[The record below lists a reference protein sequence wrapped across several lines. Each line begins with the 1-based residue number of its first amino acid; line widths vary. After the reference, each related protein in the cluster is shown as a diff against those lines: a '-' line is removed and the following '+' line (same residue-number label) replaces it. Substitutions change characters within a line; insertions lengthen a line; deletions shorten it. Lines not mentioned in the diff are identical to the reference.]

1 MKSLQSMRTS
11 YDGLNMSFTKK
22 YSNVADASRIYLLPN
37 LFTATNLFCGFL
49 SIIRCIQARYS
60 VVDVALIHRYYQQAV
75 WLIFLAGLS
84 DMLDGRM
91 ARLKKKESLFG
102 LEFDSI
108 CDMVSF
114 GVAPALMVFL
124 LVLSPTDEFSFFRQ
138 VGWLFA
144 FIYLLC
150 AGVRLA
156 RFNVITSPLL
166 PRDDPHPNHDFLG
179 LPVPAAAGVVASFVL
194 IVNSYDLNTFAIFLP
209 PVMLFTAYLM
219 VSNIRFPSFK
229 KVDWNTRM
237 RLSSFV
243 IIIGVLAAIS
253 WFHEFS
259 CAIVF
264 LSYVTYGVVRH
275 YHRRKCFH
283 SEGQNNG
290 HNMHYDD

>member
-1 MKSLQSMRTS
+1 
-11 YDGLNMSFTKK
+11 MSFTKK
-22 YSNVADASRIYLLPN
+22 YSSVADASRIYLLPN

-49 SIIRCIQARYS
+49 SIIRCVQARYS
-60 VVDVALIHRYYQQAV
+60 VQYIAIIHRYYQQAV

-84 DMLDGRM
+84 DMLDGRV

-102 LEFDSI
+102 MEFDSI

-124 LVLSPTDEFSFFRQ
+124 LILSPTEEFSFFRQ
-138 VGWLFA
+138 VGWLFG

-150 AGVRLA
+150 AGIRLA

-166 PRDDPHPNHDFLG
+166 PKDDPHPNYDFLG
-179 LPVPAAAGVVASFVL
+179 LPVPAAAGIVASFVL
-194 IVNSYDLNTFAIFLP
+194 IINSYDLNAFAIFLP
-209 PVMLFTAYLM
+209 PLMLFIAYLM

-229 KVDWNTRM
+229 KIDWNTRT

-243 IIIGVLAAIS
+243 VIIGVLVTIM

-259 CAIVF
+259 CAVVF
-264 LSYVTYGVVRH
+264 LTYVIYSLVRH
-275 YHRRKCFH
+275 FRRRRMVHSNFYELNYHR
-283 SEGQNNG
+283 EGKSRDREG
-290 HNMHYDD
+290 GD

>member
-1 MKSLQSMRTS
+1 
-11 YDGLNMSFTKK
+11 MSFTKK

-60 VVDVALIHRYYQQAV
+60 VQDAVLIHRYYQQAV

-84 DMLDGRM
+84 DMLDGRV

-124 LVLSPTDEFSFFRQ
+124 LILSPTEEFSFFRQ
-138 VGWLFA
+138 VGWLFG

-150 AGVRLA
+150 AGIRLA

-166 PRDDPHPNHDFLG
+166 PKDDPHLNHDFLG

-194 IVNSYDLNTFAIFLP
+194 IINNYDLNAFAIFLP
-209 PVMLFTAYLM
+209 PLMLFIAYLM

-229 KVDWNTRM
+229 KIDWNTRT
-237 RLSSFV
+237 RLSTFV
-243 IIIGVLAAIS
+243 FIIGVLVTIM

-264 LSYVTYGVVRH
+264 LSYIIGALVRH
-275 YHRRKCFH
+275 SRFRRQGGAH
-283 SEGQNNG
+283 SNFRSLNCYREAKSGDTEKG
-290 HNMHYDD
+290 E

>member
-1 MKSLQSMRTS
+1 MMLEIMSL
-11 YDGLNMSFTKK
+11 TKK
-22 YSNVADASRIYLLPN
+22 YASVSDASRIYLLPN
-37 LFTATNLFCGFL
+37 LFTAANLFCGFL

-60 VVDVALIHRYYQQAV
+60 VQDEFTIHRYYQQAV
-75 WLIFLAGLS
+75 WLIFIAGLS
-84 DMLDGRM
+84 DMLDGRV

-102 LEFDSI
+102 MEFDSI

-124 LVLSPTDEFSFFRQ
+124 LILSPTGEFSFFRQ
-138 VGWLFA
+138 VGWLFG

-150 AGVRLA
+150 AGIRLA

-166 PRDDPHPNHDFLG
+166 PKDDSYPSYDFLG

-194 IVNSYDLNTFAIFLP
+194 IINSYDLNAFAILIP
-209 PVMLFTAYLM
+209 PVMLFIAYLM

-229 KVDWNTRM
+229 KINWNTRT

-243 IIIGVLAAIS
+243 VIIGVLATIS

-264 LSYVTYGVVRH
+264 LSYIIYGVMRH
-275 YHRRKCFH
+275 IRQQKSMRRYANCVLTQKEKACNEYRIEK
-283 SEGQNNG
+283 SE
-290 HNMHYDD
+290 

>member
-1 MKSLQSMRTS
+1 
-11 YDGLNMSFTKK
+11 MSFTKK
-22 YSNVADASRIYLLPN
+22 YSSVADASRIYLLPN

-49 SIIRCIQARYS
+49 SIIRCVQARYS
-60 VVDVALIHRYYQQAV
+60 VQDSALIHRYYQQAV

-84 DMLDGRM
+84 DMLDGRV

-124 LVLSPTDEFSFFRQ
+124 LILSPTEEFSFFRQ
-138 VGWLFA
+138 VGWLFG
-144 FIYLLC
+144 FLYLLC
-150 AGVRLA
+150 AGIRLA

-166 PRDDPHPNHDFLG
+166 PRDDSHQSHDFIG
-179 LPVPAAAGVVASFVL
+179 LPAPAAAGLVASFVL
-194 IVNSYDLNTFAIFLP
+194 IINSYDLNAFMILLP
-209 PVMLFTAYLM
+209 PLMLFIAYLM

-229 KVDWNTRM
+229 KIDWNVRT
-237 RLSSFV
+237 RLSTFV
-243 IIIGVLAAIS
+243 VIIGVLVTIM

-264 LSYVTYGVVRH
+264 LSYIICSLVRH
-275 YHRRKCFH
+275 SRRKRMAPAH
-283 SEGQNNG
+283 SFNCHRMARSRDNKSGE
-290 HNMHYDD
+290 

>member
-1 MKSLQSMRTS
+1 
-11 YDGLNMSFTKK
+11 MSFIKK
-22 YSNVADASRIYLLPN
+22 YSNVTDASRIYLLPN

-60 VVDVALIHRYYQQAV
+60 AQDAVLIHRYYQQAV

-84 DMLDGRM
+84 DLLDGRV

-124 LVLSPTDEFSFFRQ
+124 LVLSPTEDFSFFRQ
-138 VGWLFA
+138 VGWLFG

-150 AGVRLA
+150 AGIRLA

-166 PRDDPHPNHDFLG
+166 PKDDPHPNYDFLG
-179 LPVPAAAGVVASFVL
+179 LPVPVAAGVVASFVL
-194 IVNSYDLNTFAIFLP
+194 IINSYDLNAFALFLP
-209 PVMLFTAYLM
+209 PLMLFIAYLM

-229 KVDWNTRM
+229 KIDWNTRT

-243 IIIGVLAAIS
+243 FIIGVFVTIL

-264 LSYVTYGVVRH
+264 LSYITYGLVRH
-275 YHRRKCFH
+275 SRWHRAGH
-283 SEGQNNG
+283 SNAQHSRTYRETKSGNRENEE
-290 HNMHYDD
+290 

>member
-1 MKSLQSMRTS
+1 
-11 YDGLNMSFTKK
+11 MSFTRK
-22 YSNVADASRIYLLPN
+22 YANVADASRIYLLPN

-60 VVDVALIHRYYQQAV
+60 VQDAVLIHRYYQQAV

-102 LEFDSI
+102 MEFDSI

-144 FIYLLC
+144 FVYLLC

-166 PRDDPHPNHDFLG
+166 PRDDPHPSYDFLG

-194 IVNSYDLNTFAIFLP
+194 IINSYDLNAFAIFLP
-209 PVMLFTAYLM
+209 PLMLFIAYLM

-229 KVDWNTRM
+229 KVDWNMRM
-237 RLSSFV
+237 RLNSFV
-243 IIIGVLAAIS
+243 IIIGILAAIS

-264 LSYVTYGVVRH
+264 LSYVAYGVMRH
-275 YHRRKCFH
+275 YRRQKYFYSH
-283 SEGQNNG
+283 GQKEMRG
-290 HNMHYDD
+290 GTHYEN